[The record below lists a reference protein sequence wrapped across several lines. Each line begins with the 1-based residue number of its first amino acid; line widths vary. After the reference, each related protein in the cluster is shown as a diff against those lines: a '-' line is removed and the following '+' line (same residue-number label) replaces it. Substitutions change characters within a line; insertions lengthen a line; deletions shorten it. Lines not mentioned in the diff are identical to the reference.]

1 MIRPDRLFQLFARQV
16 AGSRSCNRRRKQDC
30 SSAHRLVD
38 ALESRFVLTTPFI
51 QFEFGVIASNLDF
64 GENTFFGSADPFDR
78 PYSEINFGQVEFTTL
93 SGVDFLSNGVASI
106 SDLQLSFGSMND
118 ADPPVLTLSSFD
130 DGLSD
135 GTANQVFT
143 HSGGGNENEVLL
155 LNNGTTVARGV
166 LNTLEVET
174 TPAFVSTAFGAVT
187 FTAAVGG
194 DTSIFDEIMSVTGDT
209 GNFNFDTGEFDTD
222 GTIVFGDG
230 SLFLSTGVGVYGEL
244 ADLESLDYVPITQ
257 DEMDNLVV
265 QPTSESQGDLMLEV
279 DGNGNVVLS
288 DSNGVL
294 DDQFLDFSF
303 ISGSLV
309 VNGTSGDD
317 TLSVDFTNGSPL
329 PAGGLTFDGGSQ
341 SGMGQGDAVAL
352 TGGRVGAVRHAF
364 TNASD
369 GRIDVDGGMITY
381 TGLEPIIDN
390 LDADNRVFT
399 FGSGDDEITLSDDDT
414 TNNGISR
421 LSSAGSS
428 ETVDFANPRNTLT
441 IQAGGGN
448 DDVQLTAA
456 DSQYAATTVV
466 QLGAGNDTLDGSG
479 LTTRIFAAGNA
490 GNDSLTGGAGPD
502 KLRGGAG
509 RDVLIGLGGNDRIKG
524 QGSSGDR
531 LFGGAGHD
539 FLDGGAGNDLLIGGS
554 ESDGLFGGNGNDS
567 ISGGL
572 GDDQIFGSHGTDLLF
587 ERGDVDFVLYQDAFM
602 RLAGLGTDILT
613 GIERVALTAGA
624 SNNRIDASGF
634 NGQVILNGRGGDDT
648 LIGSNS
654 NDIIRGGS
662 GGDVIFARGGND
674 RVFGQGGSG
683 DKIYGGPGMDT
694 INSGAGAD
702 RIFTDGMDSIVMD
715 ALDTIVGLG
724 A

>member
-1 MIRPDRLFQLFARQV
+1 MISPQHLFQKFVQN
-16 AGSRSCNRRRKQDC
+16 AGRRR
-30 SSAHRLVD
+30 SARRTARVDVYRTVD
-38 ALESRFVLTTPFI
+38 ALESRIVLTPYA

-64 GENTFFGSADPFDR
+64 GENTFFGSASPTDR

-93 SGVDFLSNGVASI
+93 SGVDFLSNGVANI
-106 SDLQLSFGSMND
+106 SDLQLSFGSTND

-130 DGLSD
+130 DGLGD
-135 GTANQVFT
+135 GIANQIFT

-174 TPAFVSTAFGAVT
+174 TPAFVSTAFGSVT
-187 FTAAVGG
+187 FTAAVGA
-194 DTSIFDEIMSVTGDT
+194 DTSIFDAIMNVTGDT

-279 DGNGNVVLS
+279 DGSGNVVLS

-303 ISGSLV
+303 ITGSLV

-329 PAGGLTFDGGSQ
+329 PTGGLTFDGGSQ
-341 SGMGQGDAVAL
+341 SGMGQGDTVAL

-364 TNASD
+364 ANASD
-369 GRIDVDGGMITY
+369 GSIDVDGDTITY

-390 LDADNRVFT
+390 LDADSRVFT
-399 FGSGDDEITLSDDDT
+399 FGSGADEITLSDDDT
-414 TNNGISR
+414 TDNGVSR

-448 DDVQLTAA
+448 DDVQLTGVDA
-456 DSQYAATTVV
+456 QYAATTVV
-466 QLGAGNDTLDGSG
+466 QLGAGDDSLDGSG
-479 LTTRIFAAGNA
+479 LNTRIVGVGNGGNDVIVGGA
-490 GNDSLTGGAGPD
+490 GNDVLRGGSGRD
-502 KLRGGAG
+502 VLRGGAG
-509 RDVLIGLGGNDRIKG
+509 NDRVFG
-524 QGSSGDR
+524 QGSSGDKVS
-531 LFGGAGHD
+531 GGAGDD
-539 FLDGGAGNDLLIGGS
+539 FIDGGSGNDQLV
-554 ESDGLFGGNGNDS
+554 
-567 ISGGL
+567 
-572 GDDQIFGSHGTDLLF
+572 
-587 ERGDVDFVLYQDAFM
+587 ERADTDFVLSANA
-602 RLAGLGTDILT
+602 LTGLGTDRLV
-613 GIERVALTAGA
+613 GIERAKLSGGA
-624 SNNRIDASGF
+624 SANRIDASAFPGR
-634 NGQVILNGRGGDDT
+634 VILNGFGGKDT
-648 LIGSNS
+648 LAGGAAA
-654 NDIIRGGS
+654 DVLRGGS
-662 GGDVIFARGGND
+662 GGDVLFAGGGND